1 MWRDINV
8 GLTDSRLV
16 VRARSQR
23 GVQLIAAVGGKN
35 TTAILF
41 FFCSFFELKSK
52 KVFYVFHHGG
62 KKSYLLLFF
71 CQTGG
76 EHALISPLFTSCA
89 IFFGDTRFI
98 FIFSLWK
105 RPLLSLKVKPS
116 GGCIREAAL
125 ILLQLFNLGQ
135 RQSTIKDSLQNEIS
149 THRQKEWKK
158 EQKSYIPNHN
168 RNYIINSGCVK
179 SNYFKIKQY
188 CQSIKVQFVQIFGQF
203 TTTAIWRLKTR
214 NIHYEQIWSFCNG
227 SFSETPIELMAYRW
241 DLEDDV
247 IKTLDFDFM
256 RTNPSNSS
264 GK

>member
-16 VRARSQR
+16 VQARSQR
-23 GVQLIAAVGGKN
+23 GFSLSLQLGEK

-105 RPLLSLKVKPS
+105 RAP
-116 GGCIREAAL
+116 IE
-125 ILLQLFNLGQ
+125 
-135 RQSTIKDSLQNEIS
+135 
-149 THRQKEWKK
+149 
-158 EQKSYIPNHN
+158 
-168 RNYIINSGCVK
+168 
-179 SNYFKIKQY
+179 FKGK
-188 CQSIKVQFVQIFGQF
+188 
-203 TTTAIWRLKTR
+203 TLWRLHKRSRLDPSPAFQLGAKTKR
-214 NIHYEQIWSFCNG
+214 HKRFITKWNIHTSTERMKKRTKILYSKPQQ
-227 SFSETPIELMAYRW
+227 ELHHQFR
-241 DLEDDV
+241 V
-247 IKTLDFDFM
+247 H
-256 RTNPSNSS
+256 
-264 GK
+264 

>member
-23 GVQLIAAVGGKN
+23 GFSLSLQLGEK

-135 RQSTIKDSLQNEIS
+135 RQSAIKDSLQNEIS

-158 EQKSYIPNHN
+158 NKNL
-168 RNYIINSGCVK
+168 
-179 SNYFKIKQY
+179 
-188 CQSIKVQFVQIFGQF
+188 IFQ
-203 TTTAIWRLKTR
+203 TTTGITSSIQGALNQIILRLN
-214 NIHYEQIWSFCNG
+214 NI
-227 SFSETPIELMAYRW
+227 A
-241 DLEDDV
+241 
-247 IKTLDFDFM
+247 KA
-256 RTNPSNSS
+256 
-264 GK
+264 

>member
-1 MWRDINV
+1 MCYFFWWHQIYFYFFA
-8 GLTDSRLV
+8 LKK
-16 VRARSQR
+16 AP
-23 GVQLIAAVGGKN
+23 IEFKGK
-35 TTAILF
+35 T
-41 FFCSFFELKSK
+41 
-52 KVFYVFHHGG
+52 
-62 KKSYLLLFF
+62 
-71 CQTGG
+71 
-76 EHALISPLFTSCA
+76 
-89 IFFGDTRFI
+89 
-98 FIFSLWK
+98 
-105 RPLLSLKVKPS
+105 S